1 MKGYIKFNIFRRSP
15 LMKKAFLAFCCAGFA
30 FVAQAGH
37 PFNTLGSVLVGD
49 GEVEVIG
56 SAGTDFL
63 GDGDGGI
70 DVGIT
75 YGIGERFNIGLE
87 NGWAV
92 NKKDT
97 DDRGFGTP
105 GLFMQFSLIPDVL
118 SIAGSSALNGSEFGS
133 AVVYTL
139 ALESETE
146 LNFNAGFEG
155 DGAGYS
161 AFSYSFSAIQSI
173 ESLFFGAEIYG
184 SAYKDTE
191 ERPYWQIG
199 VGYGFENSLIVSLGF
214 GGSFKT
220 KDDLA
225 ITLGCTFVFGG
236 GE

>member
-1 MKGYIKFNIFRRSP
+1 
-15 LMKKAFLAFCCAGFA
+15 MKKAFLAFCCAGFA

-49 GEVEVIG
+49 GEVEVIA
-56 SAGTDFL
+56 SAGTDFSGG
-63 GDGDGGI
+63 GDVDV

-87 NGWAV
+87 NAWAI
-92 NKKDT
+92 NKKDKDT
-97 DDRGFGTP
+97 RGFDTP

-118 SIAGSSALNGSEFGS
+118 SIAGSSALNGGEFGS
-133 AVVYTL
+133 ALVYTL

-146 LNFNAGFEG
+146 LNFNAGFESNG
-155 DGAGYS
+155 NDEN
-161 AFSYSFSAIQSI
+161 AFSYSFSVIQAIQS
-173 ESLFFGAEIYG
+173 LFVGAEIYG

-191 ERPYWQIG
+191 DKPFWQIG
-199 VGYGFENSLIVSLGF
+199 VGYGFENSLILSVGF

-220 KDDLA
+220 NDDLA